1 MKDLSGNKIFWKTIE
16 SHFSNKEMNSN
27 KMLLKEKGELV
38 SGEKQLA
45 SIMNKFLINTTKN
58 LNLKEENGCFPD
70 DIKLVEVSPVFK
82 KNDDLDKENYRPVSS
97 LFNVSKVFKIIM
109 YKNHRKNHST
119 QHCLM

>member
-58 LNLKEENGCFPD
+58 LNLKEDHGSPPVPLE
-70 DIKLVEVSPVFK
+70 DILTKIFFTRVLKRLEKLMK
-82 KNDDLDKENYRPVSS
+82 A
-97 LFNVSKVFKIIM
+97 I
-109 YKNHRKNHST
+109 
-119 QHCLM
+119 